1 MPITFV
7 SYCSD
12 CGSQVDLG
20 DSFCSMCGTSI
31 PEQESRQVYTNFGV
45 DKEHGSV
52 PSGKF
57 SSQIRRN
64 TDQSWSPKVQY
75 PTTEHTPSSRN
86 ARVLYH
92 SPRGEFNAEAA
103 KRTVILVFFPLF
115 LSSFL
120 SLLFS
125 TAIVRTVN
133 VVDRIAL
140 VIGLLIVSG
149 IFFGFLS
156 LIFGVGIGYS
166 FKTTVRHLR
175 ISPDLDFLDLKY
187 LRIPGYK
194 LAAYNEDKIM
204 FRLSTSYYIL
214 GGFFLGQGAYITIER
229 KKNNGISYIGSAD
242 DTSILSLR
250 PPWFKIVYGR
260 FINELVKITD
270 STLINH

>member
-1 MPITFV
+1 MHIN
-7 SYCSD
+7 
-12 CGSQVDLG
+12 L
-20 DSFCSMCGTSI
+20 
-31 PEQESRQVYTNFGV
+31 GV

-52 PSGKF
+52 PGGNF
-57 SSQIRRN
+57 SPQIKRN
-64 TDQSWSPKVQY
+64 IDRSWSPKAQY
-75 PTTEHTPSSRN
+75 PSTKHTSSSRKT
-86 ARVLYH
+86 RVLYH
-92 SPRGEFNAEAA
+92 SSREGFNAEAA
-103 KRTVILVFFPLF
+103 KRTVILLFFPPF
-115 LSSFL
+115 LAFFL
-120 SLLFS
+120 SLLIS
-125 TAIVRTVN
+125 TAIVRTVD
-133 VVDRIAL
+133 VASRVAL

-156 LIFGVGIGYS
+156 LIVGVGIGYS

-204 FRLSTSYYIL
+204 FRLSTSYYVL

-229 KKNNGISYIGSAD
+229 KKNNVISYIGSTD
-242 DTSILSLR
+242 DISILSLR